1 MLFFAVF
8 GNVVLAGFPRVMLCM
23 RRMAV
28 RRMGVVRSGFVASF
42 LMMLRGFAVM
52 PGRVLMVLGCAMV
65 VFSGW
70 MRVVH
75 LVLFDGWATRCR
87 HDNGAV

>member
-1 MLFFAVF
+1 MLLAVVLFFAVF
-8 GNVVLAGFPRVMLCM
+8 GNVVLAGFRGVMLRM

-52 PGRVLMVLGCAMV
+52 PGRVLVMFGRAMM
-65 VFSGW
+65 VFSGR
-70 MRVVH
+70 MRMVH
-75 LVLFDGWATRCR
+75 LVLFDG
-87 HDNGAV
+87 